1 MWVQSPM
8 KHPVLRTLIKVQWF
22 ERFFLVPY
30 HLLNMR
36 QFPNALVVTNNETL
50 RFGSR
55 VMLLAMSMALLAHA
69 FSSSAFFLNVRS
81 ILHQMLCF
89 LLLQRYQIIPAH
101 QGN

>member
-8 KHPVLRTLIKVQWF
+8 KDQMKSALIKVQLF
-22 ERFFLVPY
+22 ERFSPIPC
-30 HLLNMR
+30 HRLNTR